1 MSLETSASESG
12 EKDVSECMFAGNM
25 CFDSLWCGESC
36 SEVCNFINEE
46 CVKVVS
52 C

>member
-12 EKDVSECMFAGNM
+12 EKYVKEFMFADV
-25 CFDSLWCGESC
+25 FDRFWYGKLC
-36 SEVCNFINEE
+36 SEVCNCINEE
-46 CVKVVS
+46 CGKVIS

>member
-12 EKDVSECMFAGNM
+12 EKDMNECMFAGVS
-25 CFDSLWCGESC
+25 DSLWCGELC
-36 SEVCNFINEE
+36 TDGCNCINEE
-46 CVKVVS
+46 CGKVIS